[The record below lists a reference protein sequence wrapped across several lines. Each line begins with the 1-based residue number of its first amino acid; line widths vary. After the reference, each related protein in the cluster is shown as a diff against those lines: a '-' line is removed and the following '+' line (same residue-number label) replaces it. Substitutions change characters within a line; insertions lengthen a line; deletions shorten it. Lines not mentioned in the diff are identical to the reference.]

1 MQGRNFSAAEEKKM
15 EFRTYMTESG
25 VEKKLTEGLIELYE
39 TRPPDALAALQN
51 FLALPSD
58 KDYQQLLEE
67 NAQLRAKLKAKVL
80 EQLLEENAQ
89 LRAKLKAKVK
99 CTQCKAEH

>member
-1 MQGRNFSAAEEKKM
+1 VLSQDFSCIVSTGALQKTKMQGRNFSAAEEKKI
-15 EFRTYMTESG
+15 EFRTYMTESR

-39 TRPPDALAALQN
+39 TRPPDALAALQH

-67 NAQLRAKLKAKVL
+67 NAQLRAKLKAKV
-80 EQLLEENAQ
+80 
-89 LRAKLKAKVK
+89 K
-99 CTQCKAEH
+99 CTQCGVEH